1 MLTIQINGNDDR
13 ASECSSTTS
22 SKPPVYPL
30 TPTGQARQGYTNIG
44 LRQRELRAKL
54 HKTRYAQSLRQ
65 TNGSP
70 TMFDSPS
77 SRRTPIS
84 SSPHILMSMTSS
96 KPNEINNYDDENE
109 SLFSELRLSSIPGSN
124 FSQNDARLPPQV
136 PTNPVNKITE
146 PKFNGIKHITTHT
159 PTTLSIEERRVQES
173 IDRLDRQLKEAQT
186 KIRSNSSTRIPKAQK
201 R

>member
-1 MLTIQINGNDDR
+1 M
-13 ASECSSTTS
+13 
-22 SKPPVYPL
+22 
-30 TPTGQARQGYTNIG
+30 
-44 LRQRELRAKL
+44 RQRELRSKL

-70 TMFDSPS
+70 TMYDSPS
-77 SRRTPIS
+77 SRRTPIP
-84 SSPHILMSMTSS
+84 SPHIPMPPAPL
-96 KPNEINNYDDENE
+96 KNNGINQYDDENE

-136 PTNPVNKITE
+136 PAPPVNKFAE
-146 PKFNGIKHITTHT
+146 PKFNGTKNTTTHV

-173 IDRLDRQLKEAQT
+173 IDRLDRQLKEAQA
-186 KIRSNSSTRIPKAQK
+186 KIRPNSGTRLPKTQK